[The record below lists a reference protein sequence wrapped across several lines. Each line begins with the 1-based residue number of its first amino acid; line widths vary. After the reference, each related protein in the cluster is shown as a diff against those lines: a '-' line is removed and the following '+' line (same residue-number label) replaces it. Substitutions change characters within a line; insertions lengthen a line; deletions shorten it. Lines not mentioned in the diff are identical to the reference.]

1 MYKLKITSKTKLYV
15 LIGDPIEHSLS
26 PVMQNAAFET
36 MGVDAVYLALCVQ
49 RSTLFQVIDCLR
61 ALNILGFNV
70 TIPHKVSIIKYL
82 DDMDEKVSTI
92 GAANTV
98 VNRGGKLIG
107 YNTDGTGALA
117 ALRDAGVDPSGKRV
131 LLLGAGGAARAL
143 AFSFA
148 EVAEKVTVLNRTAL
162 KAESLAKDVRRV
174 TGAEILYGELNSSTL
189 EKEVP
194 DSDLLVNA
202 TSVGMNPIQDKT
214 PVDAKLLGPNL
225 VVFDIVYSPHETRLL
240 KDARAA
246 GAKRVNGLGMLAHQ
260 GAQAF
265 EIWTGIEAP
274 VTTMTGA
281 LKKALGVDLDEN

>member
-1 MYKLKITSKTKLYV
+1 MTITSNTKLYI
-15 LIGDPIEHSLS
+15 LIGDPVEHSLS

-36 MGVDAVYLALCVQ
+36 MGIDAVYLAMCVKN
-49 RSTLFQVIDCLR
+49 SMLFQVIDCFR
-61 ALNILGFNV
+61 ALKILGFNV

-82 DDMDEKVSTI
+82 DDMDDKVTTI

-131 LLLGAGGAARAL
+131 LILGAGGAARAL
-143 AFSFA
+143 AFSLA
-148 EVAEKVTVLNRTAL
+148 EFAEKVTILNRTIL
-162 KAESLAKDVRRV
+162 KAESLSKDVRQV
-174 TGAEILYGELNSSTL
+174 TGAEIFYGKLNSSTL
-189 EKEVP
+189 EKKLP

-202 TSVGMNPIQDKT
+202 TSIGMSPIQDKS

-246 GAKRVNGLGMLAHQ
+246 GAKCVDGLGMLAHQ

-265 EIWTGIEAP
+265 EIWTGMEAP
-274 VTTMTGA
+274 VITMILA

>member
-1 MYKLKITSKTKLYV
+1 
-15 LIGDPIEHSLS
+15 
-26 PVMQNAAFET
+26 MQNAAFEI
-36 MGVDAVYLALCVQ
+36 MGVDAVYLAMRVQ
-49 RSTLFQVIDCLR
+49 TSTLFRVIDCLR
-61 ALNILGFNV
+61 SLNISGFNV

-82 DDMDEKVSTI
+82 DDMNERTLAI

-98 VNRGGKLIG
+98 VIRDGKLIG

-143 AFSFA
+143 AFSLV
-148 EVAEKVTVLNRTAL
+148 EVAERVTVLNRTAL
-162 KAESLAKDVRRV
+162 KAESLVKDVRRS
-174 TGAEILYGELNSSTL
+174 TRREILYGELNSSTL

-202 TSVGMNPIQDKT
+202 TSVGMDPIQDKT

-225 VVFDIVYSPHETRLL
+225 VVFDIVYGLHETRLL
-240 KDARAA
+240 KDAKAA
-246 GAKRVNGLGMLAHQ
+246 GAKRVNGLGMLMHQ

-265 EIWTGIEAP
+265 ELWTGMEAP
-274 VTTMTGA
+274 VVTMTGA
-281 LKKALGVDLDEN
+281 LKEALGVSSDEN